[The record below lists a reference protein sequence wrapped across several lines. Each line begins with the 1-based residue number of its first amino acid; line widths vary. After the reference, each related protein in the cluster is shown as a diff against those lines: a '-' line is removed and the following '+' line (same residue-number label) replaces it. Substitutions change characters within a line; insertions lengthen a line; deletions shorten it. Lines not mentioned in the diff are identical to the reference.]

1 MGDVH
6 VEMLTTD
13 DGRPTT
19 AASQCE
25 GRLTDH
31 QHKLAGRTVWI
42 IAASVSVSSALMFEF
57 CERVVHKCEI
67 DRRALW
73 PKVSCMNAQLQHYK
87 DKLAYEIDSSDL
99 YSLKQDGGNV
109 IIIDTR
115 APELYA
121 AGHVPGAINL
131 PHRLMTAESTAHLDR
146 SALIVTY
153 CNGIGCNGST
163 KGAIKM
169 TELGFTVKELLG
181 GIDWW
186 KREGYVHE
194 VGPERA
200 FACGC

>member
-1 MGDVH
+1 M
-6 VEMLTTD
+6 
-13 DGRPTT
+13 R
-19 AASQCE
+19 
-25 GRLTDH
+25 
-31 QHKLAGRTVWI
+31 
-42 IAASVSVSSALMFEF
+42 
-57 CERVVHKCEI
+57 
-67 DRRALW
+67 
-73 PKVSCMNAQLQHYK
+73 MNAQLQHYK

-109 IIIDTR
+109 IVIDTR
-115 APELYA
+115 SPELYA

-131 PHRLMTAESTAHLDR
+131 PHRLMTSESTAHLDR

-169 TELGFTVKELLG
+169 AELGFTVKELLG

-194 VGPERA
+194 VGLERA